1 MSTVS
6 FSFSDIIS
14 STARWIFDH
23 VDNISKYSSTI
34 DELSGGK
41 VRIIREPYSGVH
53 QDITP
58 DRDKGDFQKP
68 KGVNKSGA
76 YPTVTWTL
84 DSRTAPSDQSMLAIS
99 GIEAHIERFINISQP
114 YKKYPSADDLIQILN
129 HISQFCITSLKFHRP
144 VFEQTDPPD
153 GAESGFIM
161 NPKTYLSYKPPT
173 NYQHASPNYKFSDIV
188 IADTVD
194 ETIQNVIKAVSKDIP
209 SVVIQY
215 TFSFAH

>member
-1 MSTVS
+1 MSAVS
-6 FSFSDIIS
+6 FSFNNIIS

-23 VDNISKYSSTI
+23 VDNISKYSDTSN
-34 DELSGGK
+34 ELSGGI
-41 VRIIREPYSGVH
+41 VRIIRKPYSGVH

-84 DSRTAPSDQSMLAIS
+84 DSRTAPSDQSMLTIS
-99 GIEAHIERFINISQP
+99 GIKAHIERFINISQP
-114 YKKYPSADDLIQILN
+114 YEKYPLADDLIQILN
-129 HISQFCITSLKFHRP
+129 HISQFCITSLKFHRQ

-153 GAESGFIM
+153 GAESGFIK
-161 NPKTYLSYKPPT
+161 NPKTYLSYNPPT
-173 NYQHASPNYKFSDIV
+173 IYQHASPNYRFSDIV

>member
-1 MSTVS
+1 MSAVS
-6 FSFSDIIS
+6 FSFNDIIS
-14 STARWIFDH
+14 STAKWIFDH

-34 DELSGGK
+34 DELSGGI
-41 VRIIREPYSGVH
+41 VRIIRKPYTNVH

-58 DRDKGDFQKP
+58 DRNKGDFQKP
-68 KGVNKSGA
+68 EGVNKSGA

-84 DSRTAPSDQSMLAIS
+84 DSSTAPSDQSTLRKLDIM
-99 GIEAHIERFINISQP
+99 AHIERFINIQQP
-114 YKKYPSADDLIQILN
+114 YEKHPLADDLIQILN
-129 HISQFCITSLKFHRP
+129 HISQFCITSLKFHRQ
-144 VFEQTDPPD
+144 VFEQTNPPN
-153 GAESGFIM
+153 GAVDGFIM

-173 NYQHASPNYKFSDIV
+173 NYQHASPNYRFSDIV